1 MSCYV
6 PPPRSATP
14 VVRMVPLLAVLCGCG
29 GGGLSGGGTMGEI
42 TFDGVKV
49 ADLQVALYSP
59 SGDCVA
65 TGTSDSAGRFE
76 LKHPETVEPVSL
88 FAGKFRITVQ
98 SVAADPVP
106 VAPKY
111 AALAS
116 TPLQRDWRDGDR
128 ELKVEVTSK

>member
-1 MSCYV
+1 MSCGV
-6 PPPRSATP
+6 PSNRSAVS
-14 VVRMVPLLAVLCGCG
+14 VVRMVPLLVVLCGCG
-29 GGGLSGGGTMGEI
+29 GGGLAGGGTTGEI
-42 TFDGVKV
+42 TFDGLKV

-65 TGTSDSAGRFE
+65 MGTSDFSGRFE

-88 FAGKFRITVQ
+88 FAGRFRITVQ

-111 AALAS
+111 TALAS
-116 TPLQRDWRDGDR
+116 TPLLREWAEGDS